1 MQEYQ
6 TLVSLLHS
14 KFGVDLNLLDKN
26 HNDYNNSSSGSSS
39 DCSDID
45 SETEK
50 TAYKNNT
57 NNSNHNNHST
67 IQHIPRNNNI
77 EDSMEHKHQNHPITS
92 ISSSRVKANHQANS
106 LETEFQTINY
116 EVKESVYSLCREKE
130 DEVGFYAVYHI
141 NPDVL
146 LYKVNKIHEI
156 LMVFMNV

>member
-6 TLVSLLHS
+6 TLISLLHS

-57 NNSNHNNHST
+57 NNDPNNHST

-106 LETEFQTINY
+106 LETEFQTINF

>member
-45 SETEK
+45 SDTEK
-50 TAYKNNT
+50 TAYKT
-57 NNSNHNNHST
+57 NINNNHST
-67 IQHIPRNNNI
+67 IQPIIRNNNI
-77 EDSMEHKHQNHPITS
+77 EDSMEIKQKNHPITS
-92 ISSSRVKANHQANS
+92 TSSSRAKANHQANS

-141 NPDVL
+141 NPDFL
-146 LYKVNKIHEI
+146 LYEVNKTHEI
-156 LMVFMNV
+156 LMSFITV